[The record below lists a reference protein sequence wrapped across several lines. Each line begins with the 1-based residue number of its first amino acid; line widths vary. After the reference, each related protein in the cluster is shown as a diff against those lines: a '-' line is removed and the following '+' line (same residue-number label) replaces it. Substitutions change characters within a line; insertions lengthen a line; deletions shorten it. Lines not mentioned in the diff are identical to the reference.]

1 MEMIN
6 LNTLLDR
13 QEEVNKMRDILT
25 NFEQTKH
32 NLTTKKGIYIY
43 GDPGTGKTTFVT
55 NILKELGY
63 DIIKY
68 DAGDIRNKSI
78 IDTITKH
85 NMSDKNVMSMFHK
98 KVKRI
103 AIIMDEIDGMNNG
116 DKGGINSLIK
126 IIRPK
131 KTKKQRLEDI
141 TLNPIICIGNYHM
154 DKKIKELM
162 KVCNVI
168 ELKSPTPI
176 QMNNI
181 INHIIPAIDNSI
193 KPNIVSFIQGDLR
206 KLTTIYELYKNK
218 QDILNN
224 NIIKNIFLMKSYND
238 DTRQITKKLINNN
251 YLLKD
256 HLTIMNETDRTIV
269 GLLYHE
275 NIIDVIGK
283 QPKEQSIPFY
293 LTLLS
298 NMCFADYI
306 DRITFQKQIWQFNE
320 MSSLIKTFNNNRLYH
335 ESFLQNNTNTSSNSS
350 TSITNN
356 TITNNT
362 NNTITNNTNN
372 TITNNTNNTITN
384 NTTSNTSNNNIKQKF
399 NPAEVRF
406 TKVLTKY
413 STEYNNSIFIQNLC
427 QQLGM
432 DKKDMYAFFLDIKN
446 KYPVGDTEILQLF
459 ENYEIT
465 KLDINRIYRYL
476 DKYTKEDAEDTED
489 IVISDIEDNDE

>member
-1 MEMIN
+1 MEVIN
-6 LNTLLDR
+6 INNLLER
-13 QEEVNKMRDILT
+13 QDEVAKMKDILT
-25 NFEQTKH
+25 NFEKTKH

-55 NILKELGY
+55 NILKELDY

-85 NMSDKNVMSMFHK
+85 NMSDKNIMSMFHK

-162 KVCNVI
+162 KVCDVI
-168 ELKSPTPI
+168 ELKSPSKT

-181 INHIIPAIDNSI
+181 INQVIPSIDEAI
-193 KPNIVSFIQGDLR
+193 KPNIVNFIQGDLR

-224 NIIKNIFLMKSYND
+224 NIIQNIFLMKSYND
-238 DTRQITKKLINNN
+238 DTRQITKKLINNK
-251 YLLKD
+251 YMLED

-275 NIIDVIGK
+275 NVVDVIGK
-283 QPKEQSIPFY
+283 LSKEQSIPFY
-293 LTLLS
+293 MKLLD

-335 ESFLQNNTNTSSNSS
+335 ETNAHLS
-350 TSITNN
+350 
-356 TITNNT
+356 
-362 NNTITNNTNN
+362 
-372 TITNNTNNTITN
+372 
-384 NTTSNTSNNNIKQKF
+384 KQKF
-399 NPAEVRF
+399 NPTEVRF

-413 STEYNNSIFIQNLC
+413 STEYNNTIFIQNLC

-432 DKKDMYAFFLDIKN
+432 DKNDMYAFFLDIKN
-446 KYPVGDTEILQLF
+446 KYPVGDNEVIQLF
-459 ENYEIT
+459 ENYEIS

-476 DKYTKEDAEDTED
+476 EKYTKEDAEDTQD
-489 IVISDIEDNDE
+489 IVVSDIEGDE

>member
-1 MEMIN
+1 MDKLNIN
-6 LNTLLDR
+6 ILLNR
-13 QEEVNKMRDILT
+13 EEEVNKMKEILA
-25 NFEQTKH
+25 NFELNKH
-32 NLTTKKGIYIY
+32 NLATKKGIYIY
-43 GDPGTGKTTFVT
+43 GEPGSGKSAFVV
-55 NILKELGY
+55 NVLKELNY

-85 NMSDKNVMSMFHK
+85 NMADKNIMSLFHK
-98 KVKRI
+98 KIKKI
-103 AIIMDEIDGMNNG
+103 AIVMDEIDGMNNG

-141 TLNPIICIGNYHM
+141 TLNPIICIGNYHI

-162 KVCNVI
+162 KVCHVI
-168 ELKSPTPI
+168 ELKTPTRI
-176 QMNNI
+176 QMGNI
-181 INHIIPAIDNSI
+181 INSLIPSIDETIKTSIIT
-193 KPNIVSFIQGDLR
+193 FIQGDLR
-206 KLTTIYELYKNK
+206 KFTTIYELYKNK
-218 QDILNN
+218 QNILNG

-238 DTRQITKKLINNN
+238 DTRKITKKLINTP
-251 YLLKD
+251 YAFDD
-256 HLTIMNETDRTIV
+256 HLNIMNETDRTIV
-269 GLLYHE
+269 GLLWHE

-283 QPKEQSIPFY
+283 VKKEESVPFY
-293 LTLLS
+293 LNILD

-320 MSSLIKTFNNNRLYH
+320 MSSLIKTFKNNDIYH
-335 ESFLQNNTNTSSNSS
+335 KTFQ
-350 TSITNN
+350 
-356 TITNNT
+356 
-362 NNTITNNTNN
+362 
-372 TITNNTNNTITN
+372 
-384 NTTSNTSNNNIKQKF
+384 KKPKF

-427 QQLGM
+427 QQLCM
-432 DKKDMYAFFLDIKN
+432 DKKDVFAFFLDIKN
-446 KYPVGDTEILQLF
+446 KYDDTELLALF

-476 DKYTKEDAEDTED
+476 EKYTKENVDDNEVST
-489 IVISDIEDNDE
+489 SDDSDVND